1 MSEVNRALI
10 RLYRLGVDHRDMK
23 ILSTKATHS
32 IHRYFITLAIDSPDT
47 YTTLDELSHLLK
59 TPYSTTYRCINIL
72 AKHSL
77 VESRKGKPQRK
88 NELHGAGGSGKREWR
103 ARL

>member
-1 MSEVNRALI
+1 MSELNRAL
-10 RLYRLGVDHRDMK
+10 LAVYRLGADHTHMK
-23 ILSTKATHS
+23 ALSTKPSHR
-32 IHRYFITLAIDSPDT
+32 IHRYLLDVAVDSPDT